1 MAKKGNNIFE
11 ILSKVILWILEALP
25 KRKEND
31 NIKDTNKIESKKKKS
46 ERNTPERVK
55 NTDLN
60 SRQET
65 KDKKVEILKSTKL
78 DLKEKEESKSK
89 KRRKTNKIQ
98 KNDIIEI
105 KPKGKDEDNELKI
118 LEVKTPGT
126 QSLKSEEIPK
136 KIIPIKV
143 ENKNVKEEKE
153 KDNILNIEIEEEF
166 SININ
171 SAIEQREEDLE
182 TRTLLGEIFKQED
195 QAENDNMAAK
205 IDEENSPYYSYI
217 NELIEL
223 INNHLNGNEYILRK
237 VFEDFATEKKL
248 MLNALIDCINEYSLA
263 NFDELLIDEEE
274 DNDTLFIDL
283 ELLAKIRKTKTF

>member
-1 MAKKGNNIFE
+1 MNFFK
-11 ILSKVILWILEALP
+11 ILSKGLLWLLDALP
-25 KRKEND
+25 KRKEEDKSKYINKKISKEKSSESKKQEILKTTKVVSQKKSKIKTKAKSD
-31 NIKDTNKIESKKKKS
+31 NPKLGIKKDTNINEKTSK
-46 ERNTPERVK
+46 
-55 NTDLN
+55 
-60 SRQET
+60 
-65 KDKKVEILKSTKL
+65 
-78 DLKEKEESKSK
+78 
-89 KRRKTNKIQ
+89 NKIQ

-105 KPKGKDEDNELKI
+105 KPKEKDEDNELKI

-248 MLNALIDCINEYSLA
+248 MINALIDCINEYSLA

>member
-1 MAKKGNNIFE
+1 MAKKGNNILE
-11 ILSKVILWILEALP
+11 ILAKVILWILETLP

-60 SRQET
+60 SRQKT

-136 KIIPIKV
+136 KVIPIKL
-143 ENKNVKEEKE
+143 ENKNVKEEEE
-153 KDNILNIEIEEEF
+153 KDNILNIDIEDDF
-166 SININ
+166 SINIK
-171 SAIEQREEDLE
+171 SAIEKRDEDLE

-248 MLNALIDCINEYSLA
+248 MLNALIDCINEYSLE

-274 DNDTLFIDL
+274 DDDNLFIDL
-283 ELLAKIRKTKTF
+283 ELLAKIRKNKNS

>member
-1 MAKKGNNIFE
+1 MNFLK
-11 ILSKVILWILEALP
+11 ILSNGLLWLLDALP
-25 KRKEND
+25 KRKEEDKKKDINKTISKEKSTESKKQEILKTTKVVSQKKSKIKTKAKSD
-31 NIKDTNKIESKKKKS
+31 NPKLGIKKDTNINEKTSK
-46 ERNTPERVK
+46 
-55 NTDLN
+55 
-60 SRQET
+60 
-65 KDKKVEILKSTKL
+65 
-78 DLKEKEESKSK
+78 
-89 KRRKTNKIQ
+89 NKIQ

-105 KPKGKDEDNELKI
+105 KPKEKDEDNELKI

-153 KDNILNIEIEEEF
+153 KDNILNIEIEDEF

-248 MLNALIDCINEYSLA
+248 MLNALIDCINEYSLEK
-263 NFDELLIDEEE
+263 FDELLIDEEE
-274 DNDTLFIDL
+274 DDDNLFIDL
-283 ELLAKIRKTKTF
+283 ELLAKIRKNKNS

>member
-1 MAKKGNNIFE
+1 MAKKGNNILE
-11 ILSKVILWILEALP
+11 ILAKVILWILEALP

-31 NIKDTNKIESKKKKS
+31 NIKHTNKIESKKKKS
-46 ERNTPERVK
+46 ERNAPERVK
-55 NTDLN
+55 NTNLN
-60 SRQET
+60 SRQEI
-65 KDKKVEILKSTKL
+65 KDNKVEIFKSTQL
-78 DLKEKEESKSK
+78 DLKEKEERKSK
-89 KRRKTNKIQ
+89 KKRNINKIQ

-105 KPKGKDEDNELKI
+105 KPKEKDEDNDLKI
-118 LEVKTPGT
+118 LEIKTPGT

-153 KDNILNIEIEEEF
+153 KDNILNIEIEDEF

-195 QAENDNMAAK
+195 QAENDNMAVK
-205 IDEENSPYYSYI
+205 IDEKNSPYYSYI

-223 INNHLNGNEYILRK
+223 INNHLNGNEYILKK

-248 MLNALIDCINEYSLA
+248 MINALIDCINEYSLA
-263 NFDELLIDEEE
+263 NFDELLIEEEE